1 MASLKE
7 KARATWEEMKD
18 DPPGQRF
25 QRHYRRRQREQSGRG
40 RLKRGAVCAALI
52 AVGVVLMFI
61 PGPAVVM
68 YALAGAVL
76 AEDSLRVAR
85 ALDWTELRLRS
96 LVRWALRVWKR
107 AGTAA
112 RAGIVLLALGAAS
125 AGAYG
130 VYWFWFER

>member
-7 KARATWEEMKD
+7 RARETWEEMKD
-18 DPPGQRF
+18 DPPGERF
-25 QRHYRRRQREQSGRG
+25 QRHYQRRQQEETRQGRF
-40 RLKRGAVCAALI
+40 KRWAICAALI

-68 YALAGAVL
+68 YALAGALL

-85 ALDWTELRLRS
+85 ALDWTELRIRA
-96 LVRWALRVWKR
+96 LVRWCERTWRR
-107 AGTAA
+107 AGNVVRAA
-112 RAGIVLLALGAAS
+112 IVLLAAGAAG

-130 VYWFWFER
+130 VYWFWFAR

>member
-7 KARATWEEMKD
+7 RARETWEEMKD
-18 DPPGQRF
+18 DPPGERF
-25 QRHYRRRQREQSGRG
+25 QRHYQRRQQEETRRG
-40 RLKRGAVCAALI
+40 RLKRWALCAGLL

-68 YALAGAVL
+68 YALAGALL

-85 ALDWTELRLRS
+85 GLDWTEVRIRRL
-96 LVRWALRVWKR
+96 VTWGQRVWKR
-107 AGTAA
+107 AGTTA
-112 RAGIVLLALGAAS
+112 RAAIVLLALGAAG

-130 VYWFWFER
+130 AYWFWFER